1 MTVKDIIERIGQVL
15 VDHPELFSKNAQIL
29 SDFGIDIKMCKI
41 GPGIDV
47 LSYLDL
53 AGRLKEIE
61 EMGKVEEVKNN
72 ITESLE
78 LIRGYS
84 MTINYN
90 DYKDL
95 GDGYVKGAA

>member
-15 VDHPELFSKNAQIL
+15 VDHPELFRKNVQIL
-29 SDFGIDIKMCKI
+29 NDFGIDIKMCKK

-47 LSYLDL
+47 LGYFDL
-53 AGRLKEIE
+53 ANRLLLIE
-61 EMGKVEEVKNN
+61 EMGYAEEVKNN
-72 ITESLE
+72 KNGSLE

-84 MTINYN
+84 MTMNYN

-95 GDGYVKGAA
+95 GNGYVKGAA